1 MSKDGSNKGTAPRIM
16 ETTERQTVQAKY
28 NFTSQE
34 KKEIADKMAQ
44 RQIDLVERNDERKTV
59 MASFND
65 KIKSINLDIS
75 KLSRGYRDGWEYRD
89 YECTVIYDYNKKEK
103 SYKDVKTGEVVD
115 KMPFVPGD
123 EQKRF
128 L

>member
-1 MSKDGSNKGTAPRIM
+1 MSKDGSRSVVQKTV
-16 ETTERQTVQAKY
+16 ETTERQTVQARY
-28 NFTSQE
+28 NFTTSE
-34 KKEIADKMAQ
+34 KSEIAGKLAQ
-44 RQIDLVERNDERKTV
+44 RQIDLVEREDEKKTV

-65 KIKSINLDIS
+65 RIKSIKLDIS

-89 YECTVIYDYNKKEK
+89 YECTVVYNYTKKEK
-103 SYKDVKTGEVVD
+103 AYKDVRTGEVVD
-115 KMPFVPGD
+115 TAPFAPGD